1 VLDWF
6 INDNIRID
14 DVGDVLDEAPEK
26 VSQSIL
32 LFSQGLGL
40 FTSLGLGG
48 NRSVGYIL
56 EMSIGFF
63 ERTTFFKNNYFRE
76 VGCHFDKIN
85 MDERKWSLGCK
96 DIGIKL

>member
-1 VLDWF
+1 MIILGLMMAEIYLIDYWF
-6 INDNIRID
+6 INDKIRID

-48 NRSVGYIL
+48 NRSVGYTL

-63 ERTTFFKNNYFRE
+63 WTNNIF
-76 VGCHFDKIN
+76 
-85 MDERKWSLGCK
+85 
-96 DIGIKL
+96 

>member
-1 VLDWF
+1 MIAEIYLIDYWF
-6 INDNIRID
+6 INDKIRID

-48 NRSVGYIL
+48 NRSVGYTLQI
-56 EMSIGFF
+56 SIGLF
-63 ERTTFFKNNYFRE
+63 ERTTFFKNNYF
-76 VGCHFDKIN
+76 F
-85 MDERKWSLGCK
+85 S
-96 DIGIKL
+96 